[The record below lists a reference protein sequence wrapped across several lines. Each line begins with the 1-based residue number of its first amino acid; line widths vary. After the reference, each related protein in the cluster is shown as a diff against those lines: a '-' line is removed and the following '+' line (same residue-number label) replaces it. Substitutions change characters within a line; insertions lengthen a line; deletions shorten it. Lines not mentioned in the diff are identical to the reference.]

1 VEALLWM
8 QTIAGAHVLTGC
20 WTIATQMTF
29 LTSRSISL
37 QLYGED
43 SCKKVS
49 FWSNN
54 HSCPNQT
61 RNGMQAV
68 GDQKMP
74 FPRSIMAVGGE
85 SPFVSKPCIVPLKQ
99 DAQQ

>member
-1 VEALLWM
+1 LLWTK
-8 QTIAGAHVLTGC
+8 TIAGVHILIYHGA
-20 WTIATQMTF
+20 IATHMTY

-43 SCKKVS
+43 SCKKAS

-61 RNGMQAV
+61 RNGMQVA
-68 GDQKMP
+68 GDPKVP
-74 FPRSIMAVGGE
+74 FPRSIMTVGGEE

-99 DAQQ
+99 DMEQEW

>member
-61 RNGMQAV
+61 RNGTQAV
-68 GDQKMP
+68 DDPKVP
-74 FPRSIMAVGGE
+74 FPQQQYVCGRLDSAQ
-85 SPFVSKPCIVPLKQ
+85 KNIV
-99 DAQQ
+99 

>member
-1 VEALLWM
+1 M
-8 QTIAGAHVLTGC
+8 KTIAGVHVLIGRGA
-20 WTIATQMTF
+20 IATHMTC

-43 SCKKVS
+43 SCEKVS

-61 RNGMQAV
+61 RHSTQAV
-68 GDQKMP
+68 GDPKVP
-74 FPRSIMAVGGE
+74 FPRSIMEVCGGE
-85 SPFVSKPCIVPLKQ
+85 FPFVSKPCIVPLKQ
-99 DAQQ
+99 DTEQ